1 MECSKWEEYGLL
13 FVSEEL
19 DSGERQSFE
28 KHLAECSV
36 CAGEE
41 KAYRLEKDRFFT
53 QEILCATPSAACDAE
68 ILRVCSDGRRKVT
81 GFASMPLFIRRG
93 VVSFMLFAIGF
104 IGVGYITLKTSVGK
118 RDAAEPV
125 AASEASPA
133 SDQIAGTSL
142 TPGNNVA
149 DSSSDSSSENGVN
162 FSKTRGNL
170 DLNGVY
176 PVDLQSK

>member
-19 DSGERQSFE
+19 DSSERQSFE

-41 KAYRLEKDRFFT
+41 KTYRLEKERFFT
-53 QEILCATPSAACDAE
+53 REILCDSPSAACDAE

-81 GFASMPLFIRRG
+81 GFASMPLFVRRG
-93 VVSFMLFAIGF
+93 VLSFMLFAIGF
-104 IGVGYITLKTSVGK
+104 IGVGYITLKTGVGK
-118 RDAAEPV
+118 RDAAVPV
-125 AASEASPA
+125 ASEVSP
-133 SDQIAGTSL
+133 SSEQIAGTSL
-142 TPGNNVA
+142 TPGNNVS